1 MKLFDTFK
9 EVVGWY
15 LIIVILAAFGL
26 QYAEGLS
33 FWDSLWL
40 VFVTAT
46 STGYGDFS
54 AKTELGRVIS
64 VLLMH
69 ATLFFIIPCIVAHI
83 LSGVIQDSNKF
94 THEEQEEIKQKLN
107 NILEQLDKDKHIP

>member
-1 MKLFDTFK
+1 MKLFDELK

-15 LIIVILAAFGL
+15 VIIVILATLGL

-33 FWDSLWL
+33 FWDSMWL

-46 STGYGDFS
+46 STGYGDYS

-83 LSGVIQDSNKF
+83 LSGAIQDANKF
-94 THEEQEEIKQKLN
+94 THEEQEELKQKLN
-107 NILEQLDKDKHIP
+107 NIQEALDNLKRIP